1 MRRIQTKYYR
11 STTVISSSSR
21 MNTQPLLY
29 RRRDVL
35 LFTFQSF
42 RGTVCSS
49 PICCKMTLFLLLVC
63 SLSRFGDGRRG
74 MTAQVCGTS
83 EVAWNPEVIATYNA
97 PSSYYNALLSKWD
110 SLFGIRK
117 SSTTNASSPVLATTT
132 TTIRPPSPPPNSW
145 TPTTAAVLSSSS
157 VEAAYKAIQ
166 HRLSQRI
173 SLASQLLQ
181 QRKMTLQIAASN
193 IAASTTRHI
202 HDIQTKAVHVV
213 HRFRTTWTRREPTTT
228 NALVGTSTTTTTTTN
243 LFAPKERETIIQ
255 QTHRIL
261 DNVETALQNEDIWEL
276 INECDGVKVWRTF
289 ENIKEMHS
297 STSTNKNKSSNN
309 DVAVIRSEVILNS
322 SPQKVYQL
330 FMDNSRVHEY
340 NENCVELHDIEYLN
354 HNTKVNWCATGK
366 FGPFKAR
373 DFVTAVHF
381 RELVGRRNRVTSSGV
396 GYVSIAANIQHSKL
410 PPTTHYVRSEIQ
422 LAATLM
428 IPLPGQPN
436 KTKFIQVTQV
446 GQLGGVADSKM
457 AKKITQGLA
466 EKAPVDFCKK
476 FDQALQTAPKPKP
489 NRVSNGL
496 PFPGIGSLSE
506 V

>member
-1 MRRIQTKYYR
+1 MKTQPLYRRTEVTLQSLTC
-11 STTVISSSSR
+11 TVSSSR
-21 MNTQPLLY
+21 
-29 RRRDVL
+29 
-35 LFTFQSF
+35 
-42 RGTVCSS
+42 
-49 PICCKMTLFLLLVC
+49 IKMTLFLLLVC

-74 MTAQVCGTS
+74 TTAKVCGAS
-83 EVAWNPEVIATYNA
+83 EVAWSPEVIATYHP
-97 PSSYYNALLSKWD
+97 PSYALVSKWD
-110 SLFGIRK
+110 NLLWGRK
-117 SSTTNASSPVLATTT
+117 SNVSSPVRVA
-132 TTIRPPSPPPNSW
+132 TIRPPSAL
-145 TPTTAAVLSSSS
+145 TQTTAAVSSS

-166 HRLSQRI
+166 YRVSERI
-173 SLASQLLQ
+173 SLASQLIH
-181 QRKMTLQIAASN
+181 QRKITLQIAASN
-193 IAASTTRHI
+193 IAASTTKNI
-202 HDIQTKAVHVV
+202 HDVQTKAVNVV
-213 HRFRTTWTRREPTTT
+213 HRCMATLTRTKTTAT
-228 NALVGTSTTTTTTTN
+228 NALVGATSRTTTSQLTPPVTY

-261 DNVETALQNEDIWEL
+261 DNVETALQRDDLWEL

-289 ENIKEMHS
+289 ENIKELHS
-297 STSTNKNKSSNN
+297 SSSRTASLARNNNNNSKN

-354 HNTKVNWCATGK
+354 DNTKVNWCATGK

-381 RELVGRRNRVTSSGV
+381 RELVGRHRASFGV
-396 GYVSIAANIQHSKL
+396 GYVSIAANIEHSKL
-410 PPTTHYVRSEIQ
+410 PPTSNYVRSQIQ

-428 IPLPGQPN
+428 IPIPGQPN

-446 GQLGGVADSKM
+446 GELGGVADSKM

-489 NRVSNGL
+489 NRLWNGL
-496 PFPGIGSLSE
+496 PFPGVGSLSE